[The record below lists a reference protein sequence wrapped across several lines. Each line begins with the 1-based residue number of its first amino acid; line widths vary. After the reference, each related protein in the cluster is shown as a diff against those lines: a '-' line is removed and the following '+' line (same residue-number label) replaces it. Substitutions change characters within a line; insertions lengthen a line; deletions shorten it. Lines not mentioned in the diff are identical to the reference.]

1 MTPAD
6 LADAIVVAVRGV
18 VADCGLDVPVPVSA
32 VVERPRAPGSGDY
45 ATPVALQLARAA
57 RRPPRELA
65 EALAARLRK
74 EAGVAGVDVAGP
86 GFLGISLTAESL
98 GEIART
104 AVRSGAG
111 YGLATTSGEAR
122 GDRADDR
129 ADDVDVVG
137 AGPAGT
143 VTLAAARRAVVGEAL
158 ARLLEAAG
166 GPAGSADLAKQANAD
181 LANADLAK
189 PANADLAKPANADLA
204 KPANA
209 DLADSAGL
217 TAGTASPPGIA
228 TEVVAGQVVRLTRAG
243 TPVVGPEWA
252 GSHPT
257 LNDLIDAVG
266 VDTARYSLVR
276 ARLNAPLDLDLDVLT
291 RQLSGNPAFW
301 VRYTHAR
308 LASLV
313 RNAADF
319 GLVLDLEGIEGADVA
334 LLTDPREGELLRAV
348 GELPRVV
355 ASAARL
361 CAPDRLAAYLEEL
374 VGIYHRF
381 GGTWRVTPWG
391 DEEPTAVSG
400 ARLLLAEATRL
411 VLANGLRLLG
421 VGAPER
427 M

>member
-18 VADCGLDVPVPVSA
+18 VADGGLDVPVPVSA

-65 EALAARLRK
+65 EALAARLR
-74 EAGVAGVDVAGP
+74 EQAGVAGVDVAGP
-86 GFLGISLTAESL
+86 GFLDIFLTAESL

-104 AVRSGAG
+104 AVRAGAD
-111 YGLATTSGEAR
+111 YGRAMTSGEAW
-122 GDRADDR
+122 GDRV
-129 ADDVDVVG
+129 DDVDVVG
-137 AGPAGT
+137 VGPAGI

-158 ARLLEAAG
+158 ARLLEASG
-166 GPAGSADLAKQANAD
+166 LAGSTDPT
-181 LANADLAK
+181 K
-189 PANADLAKPANADLA
+189 PAR
-204 KPANA
+204 A
-209 DLADSAGL
+209 DLADPAGL
-217 TAGTASPPGIA
+217 AGLAAATAPSGIA
-228 TEVVAGQVVRLTRAG
+228 TEVAAGHVVRLTRAG
-243 TPVVGPEWA
+243 TPVAASEWA

-257 LNDLIDAVG
+257 LNDLINAVG

-276 ARLNAPLDLDLDVLT
+276 ARFNAPLDLDLDVLT
-291 RQLSGNPAFW
+291 RQVSGNPAFW

-313 RNAADF
+313 RNAAES
-319 GLVLDLEGIEGADVA
+319 GLVLDLEGADVA
-334 LLTDPREGELLRAV
+334 LLTHPREGELLRAV

-361 CAPDRLAAYLEEL
+361 RVPDRLAGYLEEL

-381 GGTWRVTPWG
+381 GGTWRVTPRG